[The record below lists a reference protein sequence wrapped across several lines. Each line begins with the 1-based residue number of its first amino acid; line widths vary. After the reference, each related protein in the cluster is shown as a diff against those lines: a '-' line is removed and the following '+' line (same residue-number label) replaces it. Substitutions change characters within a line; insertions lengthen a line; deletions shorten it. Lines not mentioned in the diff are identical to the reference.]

1 MKKLLPLLLALLLTL
16 LPAANALAAEP
27 DDPPTATETEFAEPT
42 ELPQAL
48 GLDALQNTP
57 IANWLRLLTERFGEE
72 VLSTFDL
79 STLLSGDLSKVAVAL
94 LAALLGEGHGSG
106 APLPE
111 DPTLPEEGDRVQ
123 DNTPYAVE
131 RRLTYRDKNGDVE
144 YTLILKAWFLNVNG
158 APRCLRAAADY
169 TVQNPARWSVTPA
182 APVIGKNGATCD
194 FTVSRLFTGVKVKTD
209 TVTLSV
215 TGKPNGAPLTGG
227 GNGDLNFDGKITAA
241 DARLALRLAVGLE
254 SGDATVRARADV
266 DCDGRVSAADARA
279 ILRAAVGL

>member
-27 DDPPTATETEFAEPT
+27 DDPPTATETEISQPET
-42 ELPQAL
+42 LPQAL
-48 GLDALQNTP
+48 GLDSLQNTP
-57 IANWLRLLTERFGEE
+57 FAKWLGLLTERFGEE

-79 STLLSGDLSKVAVAL
+79 STLLSRDLSKVAVAL

-106 APLPE
+106 APLTGDPTVPE
-111 DPTLPEEGDRVQ
+111 DGRVE
-123 DNTPYAVE
+123 DNAPYAVE

-144 YTLILKAWFLNVNG
+144 YTLILKAWFVNVNHT
-158 APRCLRAAADY
+158 PRCLRAAADY
-169 TVQNPARWSVTPA
+169 TVRNPALWSVTPGT
-182 APVIGKNGATCD
+182 PVIGKDGATCD

-227 GNGDLNFDGKITAA
+227 GNGDLNFDGRITAA

-254 SGDATVRARADV
+254 SGDETMRTRADV
-266 DCDGRVSAADARA
+266 DCDNRITAADARA